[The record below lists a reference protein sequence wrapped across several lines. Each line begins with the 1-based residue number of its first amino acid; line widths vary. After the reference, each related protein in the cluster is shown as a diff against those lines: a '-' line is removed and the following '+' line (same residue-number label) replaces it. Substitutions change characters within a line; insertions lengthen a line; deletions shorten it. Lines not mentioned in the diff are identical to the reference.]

1 MQPLLQASGPGTD
14 GLSSSI
20 WQGAEARLP
29 FLPEGGPRGRFT
41 LALALA
47 ALLELA
53 LVIALVG
60 REVVV
65 APEPNNPHPMEVHAV
80 TLPAPLPQ
88 LQAVPRVA
96 PPDTAP
102 PPPETTV
109 PPQPLAP
116 PQPQAEAAP
125 PPPAATEPPPP
136 AAESPLFEPPSP
148 PVVARQPPRAHP
160 AKALRKPAP
169 PPPPP
174 PKMEEAKAEPAKPP
188 PPPSAPASAGQ
199 NLTALQH
206 YAADLRGR
214 VQSHL
219 VVPATMRGLDLSGD
233 TEVAIAL
240 NPDGSLVNVALR
252 KSSGV
257 SAIDR
262 LSLETVK
269 RTGFAPFSDDMP
281 HSSLTFILVV
291 HVTS

>member
-1 MQPLLQASGPGTD
+1 MSSSALQETGIWREASG
-14 GLSSSI
+14 
-20 WQGAEARLP
+20 ALP
-29 FLPEGGPRGRFT
+29 FLPEGGRRGRFA

-47 ALLELA
+47 AALELG
-53 LVIALVG
+53 LVAYLSG
-60 REVVV
+60 REVIL

-88 LQAVPRVA
+88 LQAVPQVA
-96 PPDTAP
+96 APDTAP
-102 PPPETTV
+102 PPPPPPETTT

-116 PQPQAEAAP
+116 PQPQAEVAP
-125 PPPAATEPPPP
+125 PPPAPTEPPPP
-136 AAESPLFEPPSP
+136 AAESAFSEPPPP
-148 PVVARQPPRAHP
+148 PVVARQPPPPQPVKTARQE
-160 AKALRKPAP
+160 AP
-169 PPPPP
+169 PPPQ
-174 PKMEEAKAEPAKPP
+174 PKTEEAKNEPAKPP

-199 NLTALQH
+199 NLTALQR

-219 VVPATMRGLDLSGD
+219 EVPATMRGLDLSGD

-240 NPDGSLVNVALR
+240 SPDGGLVNVVLR

-269 RTGFAPFSDDMP
+269 RTGFAPFTPDMP
-281 HSSLTFILVV
+281 HSSLTFILLV

>member
-1 MQPLLQASGPGTD
+1 M
-14 GLSSSI
+14 SSSALQETGI
-20 WQGAEARLP
+20 WREARDALP
-29 FLPEGGPRGRFT
+29 FLPEGGWRGRFA

-47 ALLELA
+47 AALELGLLA
-53 LVIALVG
+53 YLSG
-60 REVVV
+60 REVIL

-88 LQAVPRVA
+88 LQAVPQVA
-96 PPDTAP
+96 APDTAP
-102 PPPETTV
+102 PPPSPETTT
-109 PPQPLAP
+109 PPQPMAP
-116 PQPQAEAAP
+116 PQPQAEVAP
-125 PPPAATEPPPP
+125 PPPAPAEPPPP
-136 AAESPLFEPPSP
+136 AAESAFFEPPPP
-148 PVVARQPPRAHP
+148 PVVARQPLPPHP
-160 AKALRKPAP
+160 VKTARQEAP
-169 PPPPP
+169 PPQ
-174 PKMEEAKAEPAKPP
+174 PKTEEAKAEPAKPP

-199 NLTALQH
+199 NLTALQR

-219 VVPATMRGLDLSGD
+219 EVPATMRGLDLSGD

-240 NPDGSLVNVALR
+240 NPDGSLVSVALR

-269 RTGFAPFSDDMP
+269 RTGFAPFTPDMP
-281 HSSLTFILVV
+281 HSSLTFILLV

>member
-1 MQPLLQASGPGTD
+1 MSSSALQETRVWREASGG
-14 GLSSSI
+14 
-20 WQGAEARLP
+20 LP
-29 FLPEGGPRGRFT
+29 FLPEGGWRGRFA

-47 ALLELA
+47 AALELGLLA
-53 LVIALVG
+53 YLSG
-60 REVVV
+60 REVIL

-88 LQAVPRVA
+88 LQAVPQVA
-96 PPDTAP
+96 APDTAP
-102 PPPETTV
+102 PPPPPPETTT
-109 PPQPLAP
+109 PPQPMAP
-116 PQPQAEAAP
+116 PQPEAEVAP
-125 PPPAATEPPPP
+125 PPPAPAEPPPP
-136 AAESPLFEPPSP
+136 AAESAFFEPPPP

-160 AKALRKPAP
+160 VKTARQEAP
-169 PPPPP
+169 PPPQ
-174 PKMEEAKAEPAKPP
+174 PKTEEAKAEPAKPP

-199 NLTALQH
+199 NLTALQR

-219 VVPATMRGLDLSGD
+219 EVPATMRGLDLSGD

-240 NPDGSLVNVALR
+240 SPDGGLVSVALR

-269 RTGFAPFSDDMP
+269 RTGFAPFTPDMP
-281 HSSLTFILVV
+281 HSGLTFILVV